1 MRPSLSACCLSHH
14 GTGKTL
20 FLSVKSLLI
29 KSYLSRRRDVFV
41 FPLALIVIN
50 FAVFSLKNAP
60 FRLDRAGLSACLSSI
75 VRGNATSSL
84 SGNQLS
90 SLKDPRSHHLKIT
103 ASEK

>member
-1 MRPSLSACCLSHH
+1 M
-14 GTGKTL
+14 
-20 FLSVKSLLI
+20 
-29 KSYLSRRRDVFV
+29 

-50 FAVFSLKNAP
+50 FTVFSLKNAP
-60 FRLDRAGLSACLSSI
+60 FRLDRARLSACLSPI
-75 VRGNATSSL
+75 VRGNAISSL

>member
-1 MRPSLSACCLSHH
+1 M
-14 GTGKTL
+14 
-20 FLSVKSLLI
+20 KSLLI

-90 SLKDPRSHHLKIT
+90 SLKDPQSHHLKIT